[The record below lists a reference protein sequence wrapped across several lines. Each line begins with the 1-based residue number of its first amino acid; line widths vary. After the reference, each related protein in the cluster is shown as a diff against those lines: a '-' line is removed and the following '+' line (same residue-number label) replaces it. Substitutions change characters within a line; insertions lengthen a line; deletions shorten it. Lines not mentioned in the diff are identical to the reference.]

1 MFNLYFIPQEE
12 FCSKLGYFNPFIPI
26 FAANFEIG
34 MSFRRIKSLL
44 VVSLSFV
51 ALLVST
57 SAKANESVVLPTDS
71 NKVKQP
77 IVAEAEPAAHAA
89 KEEGSFNVTETILEH
104 IKDDHSWHLWG
115 HTSLHLPVILYTS
128 KGLEVFSSKNFLD
141 EHHEQTIYKGNFD
154 YKIIEGKTKIVD
166 AAGVVD
172 VQASKQLWDF
182 SITKNV
188 ASLFISVFILLVVLL
203 TAASAYKKT
212 GVKSAPKGLQSFME
226 PIVLF
231 VRDEVA
237 IPNIGAKRHA
247 KYMPFLL
254 TIFFLVLTNN
264 FLGLVPFFPGGA
276 NVSGNIAFTM
286 TLAVCVFI
294 VVNLSANKSYW
305 EHIFWMPGMHWSMKL
320 FLAPIELIGVFTK
333 PISLM
338 IRLFANITAGHIL
351 VLSLICLI
359 FIFKTVFA
367 SAIAVPFAVFIGLIE
382 LLVAFL
388 QAYIFTMLSAMYIGM
403 ATEEHHHEAHEAHKE
418 VAHH

>member
-1 MFNLYFIPQEE
+1 MVSI
-12 FCSKLGYFNPFIPI
+12 
-26 FAANFEIG
+26 
-34 MSFRRIKSLL
+34 RIKSLL
-44 VVSLSFV
+44 VLCFSLVTLAFSGNAFANEKV
-51 ALLVST
+51 DGHE
-57 SAKANESVVLPTDS
+57 AKAEGH
-71 NKVKQP
+71 
-77 IVAEAEPAAHAA
+77 EAKA
-89 KEEGSFNVTETILEH
+89 FNVTETILEH

-115 HTSLHLPVILYTS
+115 ETSLSLPVILYTP
-128 KGLEVFSSKNFLD
+128 KGFEFFSSAKFMN
-141 EHHEQTIYKGNFD
+141 EHHEHIVYKGNFD
-154 YKIIEGKTKIVD
+154 YKIIEGKVKIVD
-166 AAGVVD
+166 ATDAVD
-172 VQASKQLWDF
+172 LEASKALWDF

-188 ASLFISVFILLVVLL
+188 TSLFVSVLILLVVLL
-203 TAASAYKKT
+203 TAARAYKKT
-212 GVKSAPKGLQSFME
+212 GITSAPKGVQSFME

-237 IPNIGAKRHA
+237 IPNIGKKKFA

-264 FLGLVPFFPGGA
+264 FLGLIPFFPGGA

-286 TLAVCVFI
+286 TLAVCVFV

-359 FIFKTVFA
+359 FIFKTVYA

-403 ATEEHHHEAHEAHKE
+403 ATEEHHHHEAHEHEGHKN

>member
-1 MFNLYFIPQEE
+1 MASI
-12 FCSKLGYFNPFIPI
+12 
-26 FAANFEIG
+26 
-34 MSFRRIKSLL
+34 RIKSLL
-44 VVSLSFV
+44 VLCLSLFTLAFSGNAF
-51 ALLVST
+51 
-57 SAKANESVVLPTDS
+57 ANEKAAGHEAKGATHE
-71 NKVKQP
+71 VK
-77 IVAEAEPAAHAA
+77 E
-89 KEEGSFNVTETILEH
+89 FNVTETILDH

-115 HTSLHLPVILYTS
+115 HTSLPLPVILYTP
-128 KGLEVFSSKNFLD
+128 KGFEVFSSAKFMN
-141 EHHEQTIYKGNFD
+141 EHHEQVVYKGNFD
-154 YKIIEGKTKIVD
+154 YKIIEGKVKIVD
-166 AAGVVD
+166 ATEAID
-172 VQASKQLWDF
+172 EAASKTLWDF

-188 ASLFISVFILLVVLL
+188 ASLFVSVLILLVVLL
-203 TAASAYKKT
+203 TAAGAYKKT
-212 GVKSAPKGLQSFME
+212 GIKSAPKGVQSFME

-237 IPNIGAKRHA
+237 IPNIGKKKFA

-264 FLGLVPFFPGGA
+264 FLGLIPFFPGGA

-286 TLAVCVFI
+286 TLAVCVFV

-359 FIFKTVFA
+359 FIFKTVYA
-367 SAIAVPFAVFIGLIE
+367 SAIAVPFAVFIGMIE

-403 ATEEHHHEAHEAHKE
+403 ATEEHHHDAHEHEGHKN

>member
-1 MFNLYFIPQEE
+1 
-12 FCSKLGYFNPFIPI
+12 
-26 FAANFEIG
+26 

-44 VVSLSFV
+44 VVSVSIV

-57 SAKANESVVLPTDS
+57 SAFANETPVAAQDAS
-71 NKVKQP
+71 KV
-77 IVAEAEPAAHAA
+77 

-104 IKDDHSWHLWG
+104 IKDDHSWHMWG

-128 KGLEVFSSKNFLD
+128 KGIEVFSSKNFLD
-141 EHHEQTIYKGNFD
+141 EHHEPAVYKGNFD
-154 YKIIEGKTKIVD
+154 YKIVEGKTKIVD
-166 AAGVVD
+166 AAGAVD
-172 VQASKQLWDF
+172 IAASKQLWDF

-212 GVKSAPKGLQSFME
+212 GIKSAPKGLQSFME

-359 FIFKTVFA
+359 F
-367 SAIAVPFAVFIGLIE
+367 
-382 LLVAFL
+382 
-388 QAYIFTMLSAMYIGM
+388 
-403 ATEEHHHEAHEAHKE
+403 
-418 VAHH
+418 

>member
-1 MFNLYFIPQEE
+1 MASRP
-12 FCSKLGYFNPFIPI
+12 
-26 FAANFEIG
+26 
-34 MSFRRIKSLL
+34 IKSLL
-44 VVSLSFV
+44 VLCLSLVTMLFSGYVF
-51 ALLVST
+51 ANEKAGSHEAKT
-57 SAKANESVVLPTDS
+57 EGHEAKA
-71 NKVKQP
+71 
-77 IVAEAEPAAHAA
+77 
-89 KEEGSFNVTETILEH
+89 FNVTETILEH
-104 IKDDHSWHLWG
+104 IKDDHSWHIWG
-115 HTSLHLPVILYTS
+115 QTSLSLPVILYTP
-128 KGLEVFSSKNFLD
+128 KGFEVFSSAKFMN
-141 EHHEQTIYKGNFD
+141 EHHEHIAYKGNYE
-154 YKIIEGKTKIVD
+154 YKIIEGKVKIVKIVD
-166 AAGVVD
+166 ATEVVD
-172 VQASKQLWDF
+172 VEASKALWDF

-188 ASLFISVFILLVVLL
+188 ASLFISVLILLVVLL
-203 TAASAYKKT
+203 TAAGAYKKT
-212 GVKSAPKGLQSFME
+212 GVTSAPKGVQSFME

-237 IPNIGAKRHA
+237 IPNIGKKKFA

-264 FLGLVPFFPGGA
+264 FLGLIPFFPGGA

-286 TLAVCVFI
+286 TLAVCVFV

-359 FIFKTVFA
+359 FIFKTVYA

-403 ATEEHHHEAHEAHKE
+403 ATEEHHHEAHEHEGHKN

>member
-1 MFNLYFIPQEE
+1 MVSI
-12 FCSKLGYFNPFIPI
+12 
-26 FAANFEIG
+26 
-34 MSFRRIKSLL
+34 RIKSLL
-44 VVSLSFV
+44 VLCFSLVTLAFSGNAFANEKV
-51 ALLVST
+51 EGQE
-57 SAKANESVVLPTDS
+57 AKAEG
-71 NKVKQP
+71 
-77 IVAEAEPAAHAA
+77 H
-89 KEEGSFNVTETILEH
+89 EEKAFNVTETILDH

-115 HTSLHLPVILYTS
+115 HTSLSLPVILHTP
-128 KGLEVFSSKNFLD
+128 KGFEFFSSAKFMN
-141 EHHEQTIYKGNFD
+141 EHHEQIVYKGNFD
-154 YKIIEGKTKIVD
+154 YKIIEGKVKIVD
-166 AAGVVD
+166 ASEAID
-172 VQASKQLWDF
+172 EAASKTLWDF

-188 ASLFISVFILLVVLL
+188 ASLFISVLILLVVLL
-203 TAASAYKKT
+203 TAAGAYKKT
-212 GVKSAPKGLQSFME
+212 GVTSAPKGVQSFME

-237 IPNIGAKRHA
+237 IPNIGKKKFG

-264 FLGLVPFFPGGA
+264 FLGLIPFFPGGA

-359 FIFKTVFA
+359 FIFKTVYA
-367 SAIAVPFAVFIGLIE
+367 SAIAVPFAVFIGMIE

-403 ATEEHHHEAHEAHKE
+403 ATEEHHHEAHEQEGHKN

>member
-1 MFNLYFIPQEE
+1 MYLNRF
-12 FCSKLGYFNPFIPI
+12 
-26 FAANFEIG
+26 
-34 MSFRRIKSLL
+34 KSLL
-44 VVSLSFV
+44 VVSLSLV
-51 ALLVST
+51 AILFST
-57 SAKANESVVLPTDS
+57 AVMANENPVVADT
-71 NKVKQP
+71 NHAVAT
-77 IVAEAEPAAHAA
+77 AEAAVSHEA
-89 KEEGSFNVTETILEH
+89 KKEGDFNVTETILEH

-115 HTSLHLPVILYTS
+115 HTSIHLPVFLYTS
-128 KGLEVFSSKNFLD
+128 KGLEFFSSEKFVD
-141 EHHEQTIYKGNFD
+141 EHHEPVVYHGNFD
-154 YKIIEGKTKIVD
+154 YKLIEGKTKIVD
-166 AAGVVD
+166 ANGNLDAA
-172 VQASKQLWDF
+172 ASKQLWDF

-188 ASLFISVFILLVVLL
+188 ASLFISVIILLLVLL
-203 TAASAYKKT
+203 SAANAYKRT
-212 GVKSAPKGLQSFME
+212 GIKSAPKGVQSLME

-237 IPNIGAKRHA
+237 IPNIGAKKA
-247 KYMPFLL
+247 GKYMPFLL
-254 TIFFLVLTNN
+254 TIFFLILTNN
-264 FLGLVPFFPGGA
+264 FLGLIPFFPGGA

-294 VVNLSANKSYW
+294 VVNLNANKSYW

-367 SAIAVPFAVFIGLIE
+367 SAIAVPFAVFIGMIE

-388 QAYIFTMLSAMYIGM
+388 QAFIFTMLAAMYIGM
-403 ATEEHHHEAHEAHKE
+403 ATEEHHHESHEA
-418 VAHH
+418 AHH

>member
-1 MFNLYFIPQEE
+1 MHNFN
-12 FCSKLGYFNPFIPI
+12 CFIPI
-26 FAANFEIG
+26 FAANFEHI
-34 MSFRRIKSLL
+34 MSLL
-44 VVSLSFV
+44 RLKT
-51 ALLVST
+51 LLVACFSLFAVLSVT
-57 SAKANESVVLPTDS
+57 NSFANE
-71 NKVKQP
+71 NA
-77 IVAEAEPAAHAA
+77 VAAEGHVANAEQ
-89 KEEGSFNVTETILEH
+89 KEGDFNVTETILEH

-115 HTSLHLPVILYTS
+115 HTSIYLPVILKTS
-128 KGLEVFSSKNFLD
+128 KGFEVFSSEKFVN
-141 EHHEQTIYKGNFD
+141 EHHEPVVYKGNFD
-154 YKIIEGKTKIVD
+154 YKLIEGKTKIVD
-166 AAGVVD
+166 ANGNLDEA
-172 VQASKQLWDF
+172 ASKQLWDL

-203 TAASAYKKT
+203 SSAAAYKKT
-212 GVKSAPKGLQSFME
+212 GVKTAPKGLQSFME
-226 PIVLF
+226 PIILF

-237 IPNIGAKRHA
+237 IPNIGAKKA
-247 KYMPFLL
+247 GKYMPFLL
-254 TIFFLVLTNN
+254 TIFFLILTNN
-264 FLGLVPFFPGGA
+264 FLGLIPFFPGGA

-367 SAIAVPFAVFIGLIE
+367 SAIAVPFAVFIGMIE

-388 QAYIFTMLSAMYIGM
+388 QAFIFTMLAAMYIGM
-403 ATEEHHHEAHEAHKE
+403 ATEEHHHDAHGEA
-418 VAHH
+418 AHH

>member
-1 MFNLYFIPQEE
+1 MA
-12 FCSKLGYFNPFIPI
+12 S
-26 FAANFEIG
+26 
-34 MSFRRIKSLL
+34 RTIKSLL
-44 VVSLSFV
+44 VMCLSLFTMAFSGNVF
-51 ALLVST
+51 
-57 SAKANESVVLPTDS
+57 ANEKAAQIEHS
-71 NKVKQP
+71 NP
-77 IVAEAEPAAHAA
+77 AVAHEPEA
-89 KEEGSFNVTETILEH
+89 FNVTETILDH

-115 HTSLHLPVILYTS
+115 HTSLPLPVILYTP
-128 KGLEVFSSKNFLD
+128 KGFEFFSSANFMN
-141 EHHEQTIYKGNFD
+141 EHHEEIMYKGNFD
-154 YKIIEGKTKIVD
+154 YKIIEGKIKIVD
-166 AAGVVD
+166 ATEAVD
-172 VQASKQLWDF
+172 KEASKGLWDF

-188 ASLFISVFILLVVLL
+188 ASLFVSVFILLTVLL
-203 TAASAYKKT
+203 TAAGAYKKT
-212 GVKSAPKGLQSFME
+212 GITSAPKGVQSFME

-237 IPNIGAKRHA
+237 IPNIGKKKFA

-254 TIFFLVLTNN
+254 TIFFLVLVNN

-286 TLAVCVFI
+286 TLAVCVFV
-294 VVNLSANKSYW
+294 VVNLSANKNYW

-359 FIFKTVFA
+359 FIFKTVYA
-367 SAIAVPFAVFIGLIE
+367 SAIAVPFAVFIGMIE

-403 ATEEHHHEAHEAHKE
+403 ATEEHLHEAHDHEGHKN

>member
-1 MFNLYFIPQEE
+1 MASI
-12 FCSKLGYFNPFIPI
+12 
-26 FAANFEIG
+26 
-34 MSFRRIKSLL
+34 RIKSLL
-44 VVSLSFV
+44 VLCLSLFTLAFSGNAF
-51 ALLVST
+51 ANEKAESHEAKT
-57 SAKANESVVLPTDS
+57 EGHEAKA
-71 NKVKQP
+71 
-77 IVAEAEPAAHAA
+77 
-89 KEEGSFNVTETILEH
+89 FNVTETILDH

-115 HTSLHLPVILYTS
+115 ETSLSLPVILYTP
-128 KGLEVFSSKNFLD
+128 KGFEVFSSAKFMN
-141 EHHEQTIYKGNFD
+141 EHHEHIVYKGNFD
-154 YKIIEGKTKIVD
+154 YKIIEGKVKIVKLEG
-166 AAGVVD
+166 ATEVVD
-172 VQASKQLWDF
+172 VEASKGLWDF

-188 ASLFISVFILLVVLL
+188 ASLFVSVFILLTVLL
-203 TAASAYKKT
+203 TAAGAYKKT
-212 GVKSAPKGLQSFME
+212 GITSAPKGVQSFME

-237 IPNIGAKRHA
+237 IPNIGKKKFA

-254 TIFFLVLTNN
+254 TIFFLVLVNN

-294 VVNLSANKSYW
+294 VVNLSANKNYW

-359 FIFKTVFA
+359 FIFKTVYA
-367 SAIAVPFAVFIGLIE
+367 SAIAVPFAVFIGMIE

-403 ATEEHHHEAHEAHKE
+403 ATEEHHHEAHDHDGHKN

>member
-1 MFNLYFIPQEE
+1 MASRP
-12 FCSKLGYFNPFIPI
+12 
-26 FAANFEIG
+26 
-34 MSFRRIKSLL
+34 IKSLL
-44 VVSLSFV
+44 VLCLSLVTMCFSGNVFANEKAGSHEV
-51 ALLVST
+51 KT
-57 SAKANESVVLPTDS
+57 EGHEAKA
-71 NKVKQP
+71 
-77 IVAEAEPAAHAA
+77 
-89 KEEGSFNVTETILEH
+89 FNVTETILEH

-115 HTSLHLPVILYTS
+115 QTSLSLPVILYTP
-128 KGLEVFSSKNFLD
+128 KGFEVFSSAKFMN
-141 EHHEQTIYKGNFD
+141 EHHEHIAYKGNYE
-154 YKIIEGKTKIVD
+154 YKIIEGKVKIVKLVD
-166 AAGVVD
+166 ATEAVD
-172 VQASKQLWDF
+172 IEASKALWDF

-188 ASLFISVFILLVVLL
+188 ASLFVSVLILLVVLL
-203 TAASAYKKT
+203 TAAGAYKKT
-212 GVKSAPKGLQSFME
+212 GVTSAPKGVQSFME

-237 IPNIGAKRHA
+237 IPNIGKKKFA

-264 FLGLVPFFPGGA
+264 FLGLIPFFPGGA

-286 TLAVCVFI
+286 TLAVCVFV

-359 FIFKTVFA
+359 FIFKTVYA

-403 ATEEHHHEAHEAHKE
+403 ATEEHHHEAHEHEGHKN

>member
-1 MFNLYFIPQEE
+1 MASRP
-12 FCSKLGYFNPFIPI
+12 
-26 FAANFEIG
+26 
-34 MSFRRIKSLL
+34 IKSLL
-44 VVSLSFV
+44 VLCLSLFTLAHSV
-51 ALLVST
+51 HASANEKVESHE
-57 SAKANESVVLPTDS
+57 AKA
-71 NKVKQP
+71 
-77 IVAEAEPAAHAA
+77 
-89 KEEGSFNVTETILEH
+89 FNVTETILEH

-115 HTSLHLPVILYTS
+115 HHSIALPVILYTP
-128 KGLEVFSSKNFLD
+128 KGIEVFSSAKFMNA
-141 EHHEQTIYKGNFD
+141 HHEHIPYKGNFD
-154 YKIIEGKTKIVD
+154 YKIIEGKVKIIDATEAIDEAATK
-166 AAGVVD
+166 A
-172 VQASKQLWDF
+172 LWDF

-188 ASLFISVFILLVVLL
+188 ASLFVSVFILLTVLL
-203 TAASAYKKT
+203 TAAGAYKKT
-212 GVKSAPKGLQSFME
+212 GITSAPKGVQSFME

-237 IPNIGAKRHA
+237 IPNIGKKKFA

-254 TIFFLVLTNN
+254 TIFFLVLVNN

-286 TLAVCVFI
+286 TLAVCVFV
-294 VVNLSANKSYW
+294 VVNLSANKNYW

-359 FIFKTVFA
+359 FIFKTVYA
-367 SAIAVPFAVFIGLIE
+367 SAIAVPFAVFIGMIE

-403 ATEEHHHEAHEAHKE
+403 ATEEHHHEAHDHEGHKN

>member
-1 MFNLYFIPQEE
+1 MVSI
-12 FCSKLGYFNPFIPI
+12 
-26 FAANFEIG
+26 
-34 MSFRRIKSLL
+34 RIKSLL
-44 VVSLSFV
+44 VLCFSLVTLAFSGNAFANEKV
-51 ALLVST
+51 DGHE
-57 SAKANESVVLPTDS
+57 AKAEGH
-71 NKVKQP
+71 
-77 IVAEAEPAAHAA
+77 EAKA
-89 KEEGSFNVTETILEH
+89 FNVTETILEH

-115 HTSLHLPVILYTS
+115 ETSLSLPVILYTP
-128 KGLEVFSSKNFLD
+128 KGFEVFSSAKFMN
-141 EHHEQTIYKGNFD
+141 EHHEHIVYKGNFD
-154 YKIIEGKTKIVD
+154 YKIIEGKVKIVD
-166 AAGVVD
+166 ATEAVD
-172 VQASKQLWDF
+172 LEASKALWDF

-188 ASLFISVFILLVVLL
+188 TSLFVSVLILLVVLL
-203 TAASAYKKT
+203 TAARAYKKT
-212 GVKSAPKGLQSFME
+212 GITSAPKGVQSFME

-237 IPNIGAKRHA
+237 IPNIGKKKFA

-264 FLGLVPFFPGGA
+264 FLGLIPFFPGGA

-286 TLAVCVFI
+286 TLAVCVFV
-294 VVNLSANKSYW
+294 VVNLSANKNYW

-359 FIFKTVFA
+359 FIFKTVYA

-403 ATEEHHHEAHEAHKE
+403 ATEEHHHEAHEHEGHKNA
-418 VAHH
+418 AHH

>member
-1 MFNLYFIPQEE
+1 LLIFQR
-12 FCSKLGYFNPFIPI
+12 FIPI
-26 FAANFEIG
+26 FAANFEHI
-34 MSFRRIKSLL
+34 MSFLRFKTLL
-44 VVSLSFV
+44 VASFSLIAVLSVNKSF
-51 ALLVST
+51 
-57 SAKANESVVLPTDS
+57 ANETAIDTAKKADTSH
-71 NKVKQP
+71 
-77 IVAEAEPAAHAA
+77 AHASVGA
-89 KEEGSFNVTETILEH
+89 AADAKGHEGKEEKKEGDFNVTETILDH

-115 HTSLHLPVILYTS
+115 HTSLHLPVILKTS
-128 KGLEVFSSKNFLD
+128 KGFEIFSSEKLVD
-141 EHHEQTIYKGNFD
+141 EHHEPVVYKGNFD
-154 YKIIEGKTKIVD
+154 YKLIEGKTKIVD
-166 AAGVVD
+166 ANGKVD
-172 VQASKQLWDF
+172 DVASKQLWDL

-188 ASLFISVFILLVVLL
+188 ASLFVSVFILLVVLL
-203 TAASAYKKT
+203 SAARAYKKR
-212 GVKSAPKGLQSFME
+212 GVKTAPKGLQSFME
-226 PIVLF
+226 PIILF

-237 IPNIGAKRHA
+237 VPNIGAKKA
-247 KYMPFLL
+247 GKYMPFLL
-254 TIFFLVLTNN
+254 TIFFLILTNN
-264 FLGLVPFFPGGA
+264 FLGLIPFFPGGA

-388 QAYIFTMLSAMYIGM
+388 QAFIFTMLAAMYIGM
-403 ATEEHHHEAHEAHKE
+403 ATEEHHHEEHAEHKE
-418 VAHH
+418 IAHH

>member
-1 MFNLYFIPQEE
+1 MLFKNDTPTFAEIFQKDMLLRQV
-12 FCSKLGYFNPFIPI
+12 KLLLTVAFSL
-26 FAANFEIG
+26 FAILFSN
-34 MSFRRIKSLL
+34 SLN
-44 VVSLSFV
+44 
-51 ALLVST
+51 AQDST
-57 SAKANESVVLPTDS
+57 ENHSTNEV
-71 NKVKQP
+71 
-77 IVAEAEPAAHAA
+77 A
-89 KEEGSFNVTETILEH
+89 KETHAKKDGDFNVTETILEH

-115 HTSLHLPVILYTS
+115 HTSIALPVIIYS
-128 KGLEVFSSKNFLD
+128 DKGLEYFSSKNLVND
-141 EHHEQTIYKGNFD
+141 HHEPVVYSGNYD
-154 YKIIEGKTKIVD
+154 YKLFEGKLKVANADGSLNTEL
-166 AAGVVD
+166 
-172 VQASKQLWDF
+172 SKKVWDF

-188 ASLFISVFILLVVLL
+188 ASLLVTVLILLLVFLSVG
-203 TAASAYKKT
+203 AAYKKR
-212 GVKSAPKGLQSFME
+212 GVTSAPKGLQSFME
-226 PIVLF
+226 PVILF

-237 IPNIGAKRHA
+237 KPNIGHKYA

-254 TIFFLVLTNN
+254 TIFFLVLANN
-264 FLGLVPFFPGGA
+264 FLGLIPFFPGGA

-286 TLAVCVFI
+286 TLAVCVF
-294 VVNLSANKSYW
+294 VLVNLSGNKSYW
-305 EHIFWMPGMHWSMKL
+305 QHIFWMPGMHWSMKL

-403 ATEEHHHEAHEAHKE
+403 ATEEHHHVGDHEPHYHE
-418 VAHH
+418 D

>member
-1 MFNLYFIPQEE
+1 M
-12 FCSKLGYFNPFIPI
+12 
-26 FAANFEIG
+26 AR
-34 MSFRRIKSLL
+34 MSVKSLL
-44 VVSLSFV
+44 VATFSLFTVLFSTVSF
-51 ALLVST
+51 
-57 SAKANESVVLPTDS
+57 ANETPQHGT
-71 NKVKQP
+71 
-77 IVAEAEPAAHAA
+77 EAAASHGE
-89 KEEGSFNVTETILEH
+89 KDFDVTKTILEH

-115 HTSLHLPVILYTS
+115 HTTLPLPVILYS
-128 KGLEVFSSKNFLD
+128 DKGLEVFSSAKLMD
-141 EHHEQTIYKGNFD
+141 EHHEPAVYQGNYTYKT
-154 YKIIEGKTKIVD
+154 IEGKIKVVNADGTVD
-166 AAGVVD
+166 ETLSAKV
-172 VQASKQLWDF
+172 WDF

-188 ASLFISVFILLVVLL
+188 AALFVSITILLLVFL
-203 TAASAYKKT
+203 TVGGAYRKR

-226 PIVLF
+226 PVVLF

-237 IPNIGAKRHA
+237 KPNIGHKYA

-254 TIFFLVLTNN
+254 TIFFLILINN

-286 TLAVCVFI
+286 TLAVFVFI
-294 VVNLSANKSYW
+294 VVNINGNKSYW
-305 EHIFWMPGMHWSMKL
+305 EHIFWMPGMHWSMKA

-359 FIFKTVFA
+359 FIFKTVVA

-403 ATEEHHHEAHEAHKE
+403 ATEEHHHHGDHEPHYN
-418 VAHH
+418 VD

>member
-1 MFNLYFIPQEE
+1 MVSI
-12 FCSKLGYFNPFIPI
+12 
-26 FAANFEIG
+26 
-34 MSFRRIKSLL
+34 RIKSLL
-44 VVSLSFV
+44 VLCFSLLTLAFSGNAF
-51 ALLVST
+51 ANEKAEGHE
-57 SAKANESVVLPTDS
+57 AKAEGH
-71 NKVKQP
+71 
-77 IVAEAEPAAHAA
+77 EAKA
-89 KEEGSFNVTETILEH
+89 FNVTETILEH

-115 HTSLHLPVILYTS
+115 ETSLALPVILYTP
-128 KGLEVFSSKNFLD
+128 KGFEVFSSAKFMN
-141 EHHEQTIYKGNFD
+141 EHHEHIAYKGNFN
-154 YKIIEGKTKIVD
+154 YKIIEGKIKIVD
-166 AAGVVD
+166 ATEAID
-172 VQASKQLWDF
+172 LEASKALWDF

-188 ASLFISVFILLVVLL
+188 ASLFISVLILLVVLL
-203 TAASAYKKT
+203 TAAGAYKKT
-212 GVKSAPKGLQSFME
+212 GVTSAPKGVQSFME

-237 IPNIGAKRHA
+237 IPNIGKKKFA

-264 FLGLVPFFPGGA
+264 FLGLIPFFPGGA

-286 TLAVCVFI
+286 TLAVCVFV

-359 FIFKTVFA
+359 FIFKTVYA

-403 ATEEHHHEAHEAHKE
+403 ATEEHHHEAHEHEGHKN
-418 VAHH
+418 VAQH